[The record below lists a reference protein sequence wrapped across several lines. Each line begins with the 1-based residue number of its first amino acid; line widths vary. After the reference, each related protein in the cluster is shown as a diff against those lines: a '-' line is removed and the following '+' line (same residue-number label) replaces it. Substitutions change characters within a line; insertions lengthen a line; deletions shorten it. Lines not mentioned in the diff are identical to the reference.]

1 MDILT
6 FQTLNSVNVNEHTER
21 KKTGGTE
28 LTYLSWAWAWAEV
41 KKRYE
46 DICYEV
52 KKFDGLPYVYDDKTG
67 YMVYTSVTID
77 GITHEMWLP
86 VMDGANMAMKAEP
99 YEVTYPNGRK
109 RPVAAA
115 TMTDINK
122 TIMRCLTKNLAMFG
136 LGLYIYAGEDIP
148 EGEEQPE
155 PVRSKTK
162 QAEPVK
168 QQPEEKSIT
177 GKITDKQK
185 WAIVKIAKDKGIL
198 MEQIND
204 LIHQRIGRAV
214 PMTDLSVEEASELIK
229 ELNATAKNH

>member
-1 MDILT
+1 MDIST
-6 FQTLNSVNVNEHTER
+6 FQTLSSVNVNEHTER

-41 KKRYE
+41 KKYYE
-46 DICYEV
+46 KVTYEV

-77 GITHEMWLP
+77 DVTHEMWLP
-86 VMDGANMAMKAEP
+86 VMDGANMAMKSKP

-155 PVRSKTK
+155 PVRSKAK
-162 QAEPVK
+162 PAEPVK

-177 GKITDKQK
+177 GKVTDKQK
-185 WAIVKIAKDKGIL
+185 WEIVKIAKDKGIL
-198 MEQIND
+198 MEQINE

-214 PMTDLSVEEASELIK
+214 PMTDLTVEEASELIK
-229 ELNATAKNH
+229 VLNSTVKNH

>member
-46 DICYEV
+46 DISYEV

-155 PVRSKTK
+155 PVRSKSK
-162 QAEPVK
+162 PAEPVK

-177 GKITDKQK
+177 GKITDAQK
-185 WAIVKIAKDKGIL
+185 VAITKIAATKGVH
-198 MEQIND
+198 MEQINEIISS
-204 LIHQRIGRAV
+204 LFKKSV
-214 PMTDLSVEEASELIK
+214 PLPDLSETEASELIIK
-229 ELNATAKNH
+229 LNKTPKNH